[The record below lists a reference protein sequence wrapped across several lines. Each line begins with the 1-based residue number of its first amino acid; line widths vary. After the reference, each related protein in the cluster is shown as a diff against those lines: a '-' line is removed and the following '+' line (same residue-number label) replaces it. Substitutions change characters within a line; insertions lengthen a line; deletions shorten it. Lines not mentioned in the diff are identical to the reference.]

1 MYNHELYIQNIQ
13 KILDSFPYLS
23 QEYKNNIIR
32 IYTSIFNL
40 MLEKKASEFT
50 EIIKFLSNKTGK
62 SYDDVVNFFL
72 LFKKY
77 EPIGIEYIDKGSYII
92 VPGRYQY
99 TDFFDKCDEHF
110 FFGDYFKQDDFDPTY
125 TDRNDSIKRNKEMRG
140 YIIGI
145 VRTITTPF
153 YYKSNGSMQPNQSM
167 DDYIQS
173 SIKNISE
180 QIDGMYSLIPKEEY
194 IKFAGRKV

>member
-1 MYNHELYIQNIQ
+1 MYNHALYIQNIQ
-13 KILDSFPYLS
+13 NILGSFLDLS

-40 MLEKKASEFT
+40 VLEKASKFT

-77 EPIGIEYIDKGSYII
+77 DPIGIASIDEGSYII
-92 VPGRYQY
+92 VPRQYQY
-99 TDFFDKCDEHF
+99 IDFFDKFDEEF
-110 FFGDYFKQDDFDPTY
+110 FFGNYFKRDDFDPTY
-125 TDRNDSIKRNKEMRG
+125 TDRNDSIKRNQDMRG
-140 YIIGI
+140 YIIAI
-145 VRTITTPF
+145 IRTITTPF
-153 YYKSNGSMQPNQSM
+153 YYKSNGLMQPNQSM

-180 QIDGMYSLIPKEEY
+180 QIDGLYSLIPKKED